1 MKDKK
6 SLIKVLEKNKFDVIT
21 CKMRHMYTMQKGGI
35 HCSTLDTRRKS
46 KLESYI

>member
-6 SLIKVLEKNKFDVIT
+6 LNKVLEKNKFDVIT
-21 CKMRHMYTMQKGGI
+21 CKMRHMYTMQGGI

>member
-6 SLIKVLEKNKFDVIT
+6 LNKSFRKKNKFDVIT
-21 CKMRHMYTMQKGGI
+21 CKMRHMYTMQGGI